1 MALAPD
7 VRAFLDQL
15 EAGGAPPF
23 HTLAPEDARAA
34 YRQLFAL
41 LPADDAEIGGTREL
55 EITTPRARI
64 AARLYLPAE
73 PEGPPPVLIYF
84 HGGGF
89 VVGDI
94 DTYDSLCRALC
105 AGSDCAVVS
114 VEYRLA
120 PEHRF
125 PAASEDCLDATRWIA
140 QQAEQ
145 LGLDG
150 ARIALGGDSAGG
162 NLAAVTAQ
170 RLRDEGGPAVRG
182 QLLIYP
188 ATAVGDTPTASMQDN
203 AEGYLLT
210 RADVENFAA
219 HYLGDAAG
227 DHPHASPLLATR
239 FDQLPPARVVTAEY
253 DPLRDEGQ
261 AYADVLEKAGVAVK
275 RAHHADTIHGFV
287 TFFTLLASGRSEVDA
302 SCEWLR
308 EVLHAA

>member
-15 EAGGAPPF
+15 EASGAPPF

-170 RLRDEGGPAVRG
+170 RLRDEGIQYAMRLMEAG
-182 QLLIYP
+182 I
-188 ATAVGDTPTASMQDN
+188 
-203 AEGYLLT
+203 
-210 RADVENFAA
+210 DVELYNAPGAYHGADPIDPRTAA
-219 HYLGDAAG
+219 
-227 DHPHASPLLATR
+227 
-239 FDQLPPARVVTAEY
+239 
-253 DPLRDEGQ
+253 Q
-261 AYADVLEKAGVAVK
+261 AYRIYAEALGAA
-275 RAHHADTIHGFV
+275 
-287 TFFTLLASGRSEVDA
+287 
-302 SCEWLR
+302 
-308 EVLHAA
+308 LHPEG